1 MGGFLTD
8 VLMPVALGVIML
20 GLGLSL
26 TVEDFRRVV
35 SYPRA
40 AFIGLFSQ
48 IVLLPAVA
56 FGLAKAFGLPP
67 ELAVGLVLLAASPGG
82 ATANLF
88 SHLAKGDVALNI
100 TLTAINSLLA
110 VVTMPLFVELALRT
124 FMEQDKRLPLQ
135 TDKAIQVLVIIL
147 VPVAIGMAIRSKKEA
162 FAQRL
167 ERPVKG
173 LSAGFLALV
182 ILAAVLK
189 ERANLVEYF
198 QQVGLAA
205 LSFNLISLAVGYLLP
220 QLLAVPR
227 RQAIAVGMEI
237 GVHNGTLAIAVA
249 TTVLGS
255 TAIAIP
261 AAIYSLIMFFTAA
274 AFGWFLARSEPDADA
289 PAPDPV
295 VWGRSFQS
303 RSA

>member
-26 TVEDFRRVV
+26 TIEDFRRVV

-274 AFGWFLARSEPDADA
+274 AFGWFLARNEGENDA
-289 PAPDPV
+289 PAPV
-295 VWGRSFQS
+295 
-303 RSA
+303 

>member
-147 VPVAIGMAIRSKKEA
+147 VPVAIGMAIRSKKES

-274 AFGWFLARSEPDADA
+274 AFGWFLARNEGENDA
-289 PAPDPV
+289 PAPV
-295 VWGRSFQS
+295 
-303 RSA
+303 

>member
-56 FGLAKAFGLPP
+56 FGLASAFGLPP

-100 TLTAINSLLA
+100 TLTAINMFGGFAVTRRMLA
-110 VVTMPLFVELALRT
+110 
-124 FMEQDKRLPLQ
+124 
-135 TDKAIQVLVIIL
+135 
-147 VPVAIGMAIRSKKEA
+147 
-162 FAQRL
+162 
-167 ERPVKG
+167 
-173 LSAGFLALV
+173 
-182 ILAAVLK
+182 
-189 ERANLVEYF
+189 
-198 QQVGLAA
+198 
-205 LSFNLISLAVGYLLP
+205 
-220 QLLAVPR
+220 
-227 RQAIAVGMEI
+227 
-237 GVHNGTLAIAVA
+237 
-249 TTVLGS
+249 
-255 TAIAIP
+255 
-261 AAIYSLIMFFTAA
+261 MF
-274 AFGWFLARSEPDADA
+274 RK
-289 PAPDPV
+289 
-295 VWGRSFQS
+295 
-303 RSA
+303 

>member
-56 FGLAKAFGLPP
+56 FGLASAFGLPP

-147 VPVAIGMAIRSKKEA
+147 VPVAIGMAIRSKKES

-274 AFGWFLARSEPDADA
+274 AFGWFLARNEGENDA
-289 PAPDPV
+289 PAPV
-295 VWGRSFQS
+295 
-303 RSA
+303 

>member
-274 AFGWFLARSEPDADA
+274 AFGWFLARNESDADA
-289 PAPDPV
+289 PTPI
-295 VWGRSFQS
+295 
-303 RSA
+303 

>member
-48 IVLLPAVA
+48 IVLLPAAA
-56 FGLAKAFGLPP
+56 FGLAKVFGLPP

-147 VPVAIGMAIRSKKEA
+147 VPVAIGMAIRSKKEG
-162 FAQRL
+162 FALRL

-205 LSFNLISLAVGYLLP
+205 LSFNLLSLAVGYLLP
-220 QLLAVPR
+220 QALAVPR

-274 AFGWFLARSEPDADA
+274 AFGWFLARGEPDADA
-289 PAPDPV
+289 KAPV
-295 VWGRSFQS
+295 
-303 RSA
+303 

>member
-1 MGGFLTD
+1 
-8 VLMPVALGVIML
+8 
-20 GLGLSL
+20 
-26 TVEDFRRVV
+26 
-35 SYPRA
+35 
-40 AFIGLFSQ
+40 
-48 IVLLPAVA
+48 
-56 FGLAKAFGLPP
+56 
-67 ELAVGLVLLAASPGG
+67 
-82 ATANLF
+82 
-88 SHLAKGDVALNI
+88 
-100 TLTAINSLLA
+100 
-110 VVTMPLFVELALRT
+110 MPLFVELALRT
-124 FMEQDKRLPLQ
+124 FMEQDQRLPLQ

-261 AAIYSLIMFFTAA
+261 AAIYLSLIHI
-274 AFGWFLARSEPDADA
+274 
-289 PAPDPV
+289 
-295 VWGRSFQS
+295 
-303 RSA
+303 

>member
-56 FGLAKAFGLPP
+56 FGLASAFGLPP

-289 PAPDPV
+289 PAPV
-295 VWGRSFQS
+295 
-303 RSA
+303 

>member
-26 TVEDFRRVV
+26 TIEDFRRVV

-56 FGLAKAFGLPP
+56 FGLAMAFGLPP

-274 AFGWFLARSEPDADA
+274 AFGWFLARNESDADA
-289 PAPDPV
+289 PTPV
-295 VWGRSFQS
+295 
-303 RSA
+303 

>member
-26 TVEDFRRVV
+26 TLEDFRRVV

-48 IVLLPAVA
+48 IVLLPGVA

-124 FMEQDKRLPLQ
+124 FLEQDKRLPLQ

-147 VPVAIGMAIRSKKEA
+147 VPVAIGMAIRSKKES
-162 FAQRL
+162 FALRL

-205 LSFNLISLAVGYLLP
+205 LSFNLISLAVGYSLP
-220 QLLAVPR
+220 RLLAVPR

-274 AFGWFLARSEPDADA
+274 AFGWFLARQEE
-289 PAPDPV
+289 
-295 VWGRSFQS
+295 
-303 RSA
+303 SAEASPT

>member
-1 MGGFLTD
+1 
-8 VLMPVALGVIML
+8 
-20 GLGLSL
+20 
-26 TVEDFRRVV
+26 
-35 SYPRA
+35 
-40 AFIGLFSQ
+40 
-48 IVLLPAVA
+48 
-56 FGLAKAFGLPP
+56 
-67 ELAVGLVLLAASPGG
+67 
-82 ATANLF
+82 
-88 SHLAKGDVALNI
+88 VALNI

-110 VVTMPLFVELALRT
+110 VVTMPLFVEIALRT

-147 VPVAIGMAIRSKKEA
+147 VPVAIGMAIRAKKEG

-205 LSFNLISLAVGYLLP
+205 LAFNLISLAVGYLLP

-289 PAPDPV
+289 PAPV
-295 VWGRSFQS
+295 
-303 RSA
+303 

>member
-26 TVEDFRRVV
+26 TIEDFRRVV

-56 FGLAKAFGLPP
+56 FGLASAFGLPP

-274 AFGWFLARSEPDADA
+274 AFGWFLARNESDADA
-289 PAPDPV
+289 PTPV
-295 VWGRSFQS
+295 
-303 RSA
+303 

>member
-274 AFGWFLARSEPDADA
+274 AFGWFLARNEGENDA
-289 PAPDPV
+289 PTPV
-295 VWGRSFQS
+295 
-303 RSA
+303 

>member
-274 AFGWFLARSEPDADA
+274 AFGWFLARNESDADA
-289 PAPDPV
+289 PTPV
-295 VWGRSFQS
+295 
-303 RSA
+303 

>member
-26 TVEDFRRVV
+26 TIEDFRRVV

-124 FMEQDKRLPLQ
+124 FMEQDKRMPLQ

-147 VPVAIGMAIRSKKEA
+147 VPVAIGMAIRSKKES

-173 LSAGFLALV
+173 SPRGFLALV

-274 AFGWFLARSEPDADA
+274 AFGWFLARNEGENDA
-289 PAPDPV
+289 PAPV
-295 VWGRSFQS
+295 
-303 RSA
+303 

>member
-26 TVEDFRRVV
+26 TLEDFRRVV

-124 FMEQDKRLPLQ
+124 FMEQDQRLPLQ

-147 VPVAIGMAIRSKKEA
+147 VPVAIGMAVRSKNEG

-289 PAPDPV
+289 PAPV
-295 VWGRSFQS
+295 
-303 RSA
+303 

>member
-26 TVEDFRRVV
+26 TLEDFRRVV

-56 FGLAKAFGLPP
+56 FGLASAFGLPP

-124 FMEQDKRLPLQ
+124 FMEQDQRLPLQ

-147 VPVAIGMAIRSKKEA
+147 VPVAIGMAVRSKNEG

-289 PAPDPV
+289 PAPV
-295 VWGRSFQS
+295 
-303 RSA
+303 